1 MFQKKS
7 SAENSEKSHS
17 DDEIE
22 APKKRYI
29 SPEERQQII
38 DELKLIPKKNIFL
51 KIIDE
56 LRLALKERH
65 ISPEERQQI
74 NDYIRLL

>member
-1 MFQKKS
+1 M
-7 SAENSEKSHS
+7 
-17 DDEIE
+17 E

-65 ISPEERQQI
+65 ISPEER
-74 NDYIRLL
+74 